1 MKYLN
6 FDLEEFLLLSKS
18 LRTLKLILVDLIIE
32 LAIKNYLLS
41 LENLG

>member
-6 FDLEEFLLLSKS
+6 FDLEEFLLLLKS
-18 LRTLKLILVDLIIE
+18 LKTLKLILVDLIIE